1 MAIGRAQMAQQIM
14 KPGGKKNGK
23 TLRKRKSR
31 RKKKV

>member
-1 MAIGRAQMAQQIM
+1 MPIGRSQMKQQIM

-31 RKKKV
+31 RKAKI

>member
-1 MAIGRAQMAQQIM
+1 MAISRAQMAKQVM

-31 RKKKV
+31 RKGKI

>member
-1 MAIGRAQMAQQIM
+1 MAISRSQMAQQVM

-31 RKKKV
+31 RKAKI

>member
-1 MAIGRAQMAQQIM
+1 MAIGRSQMAQQVM

-23 TLRKRKSR
+23 VMRKRKSR

>member
-1 MAIGRAQMAQQIM
+1 MVIGRSQMAQQVM

-23 TLRKRKSR
+23 VVRKRKSR

>member
-1 MAIGRAQMAQQIM
+1 MAIGRAQMKQQIM

>member
-1 MAIGRAQMAQQIM
+1 MAIGRSQMAQQIM

-23 TLRKRKSR
+23 IMRKRKSS